1 MGTAGRDWPVL
12 PGTGISRPPAAPS
25 TPKVGSNWPLTHK
38 PWGQKVL
45 DSNPLPSP
53 PLLAGD
59 GGGSQNRSP
68 DRPVPQFPVLEMGRE
83 SHHYHH
89 QPQPLVAPGEP
100 VEWTGHLLRVAR
112 PRALR
117 GGVEFGVRGLAPAVA
132 TRLALRQ
139 NLKIASASQTEHA
152 EGKPRPTHG
161 KRRAFWDLES
171 RPSPPRPPA
180 GLLDGRG
187 AGRALGAQ
195 LGRRDGAKLQTEVQA
210 RAARGGG

>member
-25 TPKVGSNWPLTHK
+25 TPKVGSNGPLTHK

-45 DSNPLPSP
+45 DSNPLPAP
-53 PLLAGD
+53 PLLAGER
-59 GGGSQNRSP
+59 GSQNRSP

-89 QPQPLVAPGEP
+89 HQPQPRVAPGEP

-112 PRALR
+112 PRARR

-132 TRLALRQ
+132 ARLALRQ

-152 EGKPRPTHG
+152 EGKPRPHPREAQGFLGLGVQT
-161 KRRAFWDLES
+161 F
-171 RPSPPRPPA
+171 SPPRPPP
-180 GLLDGRG
+180 RSP
-187 AGRALGAQ
+187 
-195 LGRRDGAKLQTEVQA
+195 
-210 RAARGGG
+210 ARGGGRGGRSGHSWGGE

>member
-25 TPKVGSNWPLTHK
+25 IPKVGSSWPLTHK

-112 PRALR
+112 PRARR

-152 EGKPRPTHG
+152 EGKPRPHPREAQGFLGLGVQTFSPPPS
-161 KRRAFWDLES
+161 RRA
-171 RPSPPRPPA
+171 PRWA
-180 GLLDGRG
+180 GGG
-187 AGRALGAQ
+187 EG
-195 LGRRDGAKLQTEVQA
+195 
-210 RAARGGG
+210 ARGTVGAERRGQTPD